1 MLRRNHVV
9 AIAGV
14 LAAPL
19 LASPCQAASGCQNLG
34 GAPIHFG
41 VDWQTEIKPIL
52 QDYCVG
58 CHSFGSTPDFSDI
71 GIDAI
76 FKIVNTYAQPG
87 NPAASRLFVKINCSS
102 PDGGQQMP
110 LGDPPLSFMEQA
122 LIFDW
127 IDQGA
132 LGENPPGAIDRDF
145 IVRDSFESLRRPVS
159 P

>member
-1 MLRRNHVV
+1 MATNAH
-9 AIAGV
+9 
-14 LAAPL
+14 
-19 LASPCQAASGCQNLG
+19 AASGCLDLSD
-34 GAPIHFG
+34 APIHFG

-110 LGDPPLSFMEQA
+110 LGDPPLSMLEQS
-122 LIFDW
+122 LVFDW
-127 IDQGA
+127 IEQGA
-132 LGENPPGAIDRDF
+132 LGESPPGAIARNF
-145 IVRDSFESLRRPVS
+145 IMRDSFESLRRPVT